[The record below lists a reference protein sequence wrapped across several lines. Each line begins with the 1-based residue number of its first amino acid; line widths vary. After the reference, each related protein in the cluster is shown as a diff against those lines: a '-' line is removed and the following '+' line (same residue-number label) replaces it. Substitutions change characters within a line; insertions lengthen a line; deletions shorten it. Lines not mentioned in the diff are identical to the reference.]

1 MNQTTYT
8 AWHVALC
15 CLMAA
20 AAMEIVGIVEAMV

>member
-1 MNQTTYT
+1 MTYT

-15 CLMAA
+15 CLLAA